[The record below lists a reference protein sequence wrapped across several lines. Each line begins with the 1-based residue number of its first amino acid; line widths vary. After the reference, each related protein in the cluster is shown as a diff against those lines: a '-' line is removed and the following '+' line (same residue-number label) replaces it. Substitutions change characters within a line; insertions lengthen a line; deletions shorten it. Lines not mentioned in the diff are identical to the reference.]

1 MKPVLKILAVLLCAT
16 LLTSCGGSLVYDRLD
31 WLIPWYVDSYVD
43 LSREQRQTLRDQLAP
58 LLQQHRQE
66 ELVRY
71 LRLLDEIETDLQSA
85 VNQAEVETWIENL
98 QHSAER
104 VEQSMLQVAVEFG
117 ASISDAQMAEF
128 VDSLYARHNELE
140 EELLARTDEEYAR
153 EHTAHLED
161 LLERIIGRLDR
172 NQQQRLQQGA
182 GAMHRYDTVWL
193 EDRRLWLDQLKRLL
207 QRDSGWQEQLLQAY
221 QDRGKQ
227 RSENYLEIVQH
238 NKQVVAAALADVL
251 NSRTSKQI
259 AHTHQEFEDLR
270 AMLQKL
276 IEQEPDPSGANRADG

>member
-1 MKPVLKILAVLLCAT
+1 MKLLLKILACLLCAT
-16 LLTSCGGSLVYDRLD
+16 LLASCGSSLVYDRLD
-31 WLIPWYVDSYVD
+31 WLIPWYVDGYVD

-71 LRLLDEIETDLQSA
+71 VQLLDEIETALQSS
-85 VNQAEVETWIENL
+85 VQQAEVESWIEDL

-104 VEQSMLQVAVEFG
+104 VELSMLQVAVEFG

-128 VDSLYARHNELE
+128 VESLYSRHNELE
-140 EELLARTDEEYAR
+140 EELLARTDKEYAR
-153 EHTAHLED
+153 EHAAHLED
-161 LLERIIGRLDR
+161 LVERIIGRLNR

-182 GAMHRYDTVWL
+182 GAMHRYDAVWL
-193 EDRRLWLDQLKRLL
+193 QDRRLWLDQLKLLL

-227 RSENYLEIVQH
+227 RSENYLEIVRH
-238 NKQVVAAALADVL
+238 NKQVVAAALVDVL
-251 NSRTSKQI
+251 NSRTNKQI
-259 AHTHQEFEDLR
+259 AHTNQEFEDLR

-276 IEQEPDPSGANRADG
+276 IEKEPDPSGANRADE